1 MSAKRNGFSLIEVL
15 VSLVILTVGLIG
27 IFNLHIVSKR
37 GSFESFQQT
46 QASYYANDII
56 NRMRLNPSVLDSYG
70 SATGT
75 TYTGASLTAPS
86 KACSGVA
93 ICTPAELQLW
103 DVYEW
108 QSAFIGEAEKDGAN
122 NVGGLPSPNGCI
134 YVEPNKVVVVM
145 SWTGIRKSHGTETG
159 YSDYV
164 INCGAKNNKK
174 RIFEIETAIF

>member
-1 MSAKRNGFSLIEVL
+1 MPVKRNGFSLIEVM

-56 NRMRLNPSVLDSYG
+56 NRMRLNPSQLAKYAEDSPY
-70 SATGT
+70 S
-75 TYTGASLTAPS
+75 GAPDPAS
-86 KACSGVA
+86 KICEGGA
-93 ICTPAELQLW
+93 ICTTAEMREW
-103 DVYEW
+103 DIFEW
-108 QSAFIGEAEKDGAN
+108 QSAFTGEAEKDGTN

-134 YVEPNKVVVVM
+134 YVELNKVVVVM

-159 YSDYV
+159 YSEYV
-164 INCGAKNNKK
+164 KSCGTKNNKK
-174 RIFEIETAIF
+174 RIFEIQTAIF